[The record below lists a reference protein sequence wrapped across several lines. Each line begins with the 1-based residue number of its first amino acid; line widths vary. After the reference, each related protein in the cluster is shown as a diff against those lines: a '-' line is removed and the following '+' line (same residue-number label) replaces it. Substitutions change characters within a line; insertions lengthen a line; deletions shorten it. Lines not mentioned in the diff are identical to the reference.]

1 MSNRSF
7 APMALAVIALLM
19 SFVPS
24 PAAAQGGQYIY
35 TVSFECGFQ
44 ASADG
49 SALYE
54 PVAKIA
60 NYAIKVDLFN
70 YGTNSANLTAEV
82 HGTGASRWPASVA
95 SMPIPPTALSAG
107 HGGLLDC
114 VSIVSALVG
123 YNPTGKPFYSGIVT
137 VRSPTPLIVWAT
149 KTTEVCSGLA
159 TYYNGDFID
168 PLVYIDENGIPSTP
182 STGPLPPA
190 RMSLFNC
197 PTGNAPPGSP
207 SEGQG
212 PYTGPGGG
220 IPPNIRPIGMM
231 TNLQGN
237 HFMSNL
243 GVSHSLDFERVEGVF
258 VPEDPA
264 P

>member
-7 APMALAVIALLM
+7 APTALAVIALLV
-19 SFVPS
+19 SFAAS
-24 PAAAQGGQYIY
+24 PAVAQSGQYIY
-35 TVSFECGFQ
+35 TVGFECGFQ

-49 SALYE
+49 NFGYE

-70 YGTNSANLTAEV
+70 YGANSANLTAQV
-82 HGTGASRWPASVA
+82 HNTGPTRWPTSVP
-95 SMPIPPTALSAG
+95 PITVAPSTVNAG

-114 VSIVSALVG
+114 VNIVTAILG
-123 YNPTGKPFYSGIVT
+123 QTPTGKPFYSGILT

-159 TYYNGDFID
+159 TYYNGDFVD

-190 RMSLFNC
+190 RISLFNC

-220 IPPNIRPIGMM
+220 VPPNIRPIGMM

-237 HFMSNL
+237 HFVSNL
-243 GVSHSLDFERVEGVF
+243 GVSHSLDFERIEGVF